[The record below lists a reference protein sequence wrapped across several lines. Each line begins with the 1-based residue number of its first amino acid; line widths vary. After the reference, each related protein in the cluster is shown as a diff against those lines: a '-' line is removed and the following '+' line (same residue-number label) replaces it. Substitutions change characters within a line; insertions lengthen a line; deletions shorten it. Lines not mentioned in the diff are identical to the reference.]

1 MRVHHGAD
9 ADMNLIKSKTAAI
22 IGFGTQGSCPCSVPM
37 RQWGQK
43 DRCRSP
49 PQLSR
54 SCEG

>member
-1 MRVHHGAD
+1 MRVYYGAD

-22 IGFGTQGSCPCSVPM
+22 IGFGSSVPM